1 MLLVDARS
9 LQHRERMMNE
19 STSQPVHLA
28 GGMPASAHDFIL
40 RRRERVVRAAVPL
53 EGRALLDFGCGNGEQ
68 TRSFVRDFPLVVGA
82 DVGLRFL
89 RVFRDRMRSEE
100 VPGVVAALR
109 YDGRR
114 LPLANH
120 SVDRVVSVE
129 VLEHVEDESAALSEI
144 ARVLAPGGWLAMSV
158 PNRWWI
164 FETHGA
170 KLPLLPWNRVPFFS
184 WLPKSLH
191 DRWARARIY
200 RRRDIVSLLEE
211 HGLEVQE
218 SGYITAPMDVVRW
231 APLRD
236 LLRATV
242 FGRDRTS
249 IPFLATAVFVTARK
263 PD

>member
-1 MLLVDARS
+1 MLPADARS
-9 LQHRERMMNE
+9 LQPSERKMNE
-19 STSQPVHLA
+19 PTNQPAHLA

-40 RRRERVVRAAVPL
+40 RRRERIVRAAVPL
-53 EGRALLDFGCGNGEQ
+53 KGRTILDFGCGNGEQ

-82 DVGLRFL
+82 DVGAPFL
-89 RVFRDRMRSEE
+89 RAFRDRMRDEE
-100 VPGVVAALR
+100 GTGVVAALR

-114 LPLANH
+114 LPLADH
-120 SVDRVVSVE
+120 SVDQVVSFE
-129 VLEHVEDESAALSEI
+129 VLEHVEDENAALSEI
-144 ARVLAPGGWLAMSV
+144 ARVMAPGGWLAMSV

-170 KLPLLPWNRVPFFS
+170 KLPFLPWNRVPFFS

-200 RRRDIVSLLEE
+200 RRREIVSLLEE
-211 HGLEVQE
+211 HGLVVQE

-236 LLRATV
+236 LLRATL
-242 FGRDRTS
+242 FGGDRTS
-249 IPFLATAVFVTARK
+249 IPFLSTAVFVTARK
-263 PD
+263 PV